1 MARVLFAGPHVG
13 AAILP
18 LMIFHQ
24 IQLIICAWLARRYA
38 ADADPE
44 VLSHAER
51 S

>member
-24 IQLIICAWLARRYA
+24 IQLIACAWLARRYA
-38 ADADPE
+38 ADT
-44 VLSHAER
+44 VLEIAALR
-51 S
+51 NQ